1 MERGEEVTAADVS
14 GMKAGCGKVG
24 CLQLEIA
31 IRAGRDNKAA
41 GEVLPQ
47 HGAET
52 MLQALGRSLPEGF
65 GNVRIVGEAEYQA
78 AIALGCG
85 GAVEWHNIARG
96 AHTLRSPSLAR
107 DSSCRAAVWIF
118 ACNSHAGECYTRAR
132 PAATNKGLTTRK
144 VA

>member
-24 CLQLEIA
+24 CPQLEIA
-31 IRAGRDNKAA
+31 IGSGRDIEAA
-41 GEVLPQ
+41 GEMLPQ
-47 HGAET
+47 HGAKA
-52 MLQALGRSLPEGF
+52 MPQALGRSLPEGS
-65 GNVRIVGEAEYQA
+65 GNVRIVGKVEYQA
-78 AIALGCG
+78 TIALRCG

-96 AHTLRSPSLAR
+96 AHTLLNPSRAVGLA
-107 DSSCRAAVWIF
+107 CRAPVWIF
-118 ACNSHAGECYTRAR
+118 ACHSHAGECYTRAR

>member
-47 HGAET
+47 HGAKA
-52 MLQALGRSLPEGF
+52 MLQALGRSLPEGS
-65 GNVRIVGEAEYQA
+65 GNVRIVGKVEYQA
-78 AIALGCG
+78 AIALRCG
-85 GAVEWHNIARG
+85 GAVERYNIARAG
-96 AHTLRSPSLAR
+96 HTLCSPFLTSG
-107 DSSCRAAVWIF
+107 SSCRVAVWIF
-118 ACNSHAGECYTRAR
+118 ACHSHAGERYTRAR

-144 VA
+144 MA